1 MIITVITPARNSAA
15 TIRDTLESVRSQ
27 RYPAIEHIVVDAL
40 STDST
45 AECVRHYPHVADFI
59 HEPDRG
65 IYDAMNKGLRR
76 ATGDVVGFL
85 NSDDVFADDRVL
97 ERIAETFQST
107 SCDAT
112 YGDLL
117 YTDRETMR
125 KSLRH
130 WQAGPYRSGAF
141 LRGWMPPHP
150 TFYAKRALYGQHGDY
165 RLSLGLA
172 ADYELMLRFIH
183 KHQIVLEYIPK
194 VLVHMR
200 AGGASNRTWLQRL
213 AAHRNDYKAWQV
225 NGLSPR
231 WFTLTAKPL
240 RKILQFAP
248 MRKMLW
254 QPALG
259 FDGARIG

>member
-112 YGDLL
+112 
-117 YTDRETMR
+117 
-125 KSLRH
+125 
-130 WQAGPYRSGAF
+130 
-141 LRGWMPPHP
+141 
-150 TFYAKRALYGQHGDY
+150 
-165 RLSLGLA
+165 
-172 ADYELMLRFIH
+172 
-183 KHQIVLEYIPK
+183 
-194 VLVHMR
+194 
-200 AGGASNRTWLQRL
+200 
-213 AAHRNDYKAWQV
+213 
-225 NGLSPR
+225 
-231 WFTLTAKPL
+231 
-240 RKILQFAP
+240 
-248 MRKMLW
+248 
-254 QPALG
+254 
-259 FDGARIG
+259 